1 MHGTAGG
8 DLHQPL
14 PLVFIKVTCE
24 TDLASDLVEHRVL
37 GLAILTVP

>member
-14 PLVFIKVTCE
+14 ALVFIKVTYE
-24 TDLASDLVEHRVL
+24 TDLAADLVEHCVI